1 MNFIKKLI
9 DNFSKKFPL
18 KIRIFVS
25 WEWNYKSKKK
35 RLKEEIERLKDIIER
50 YEKQVPSAYIQ
61 NIPKE
66 AEQ

>member
-1 MNFIKKLI
+1 MYKFFKNLI
-9 DNFSKKFPL
+9 RKFPL
-18 KIRIFVS
+18 KISIR

-66 AEQ
+66 AEK